1 MTKTFQYYLELTW
14 EMTKR
19 DLSARYRGSFLG
31 LAWSLFTPILML
43 LVYTFVFG
51 VVFKAR
57 WGATELSS
65 ADFALALFTGLLTF
79 GIFAESVNRSPSL
92 IIGHQNLVKKVVF
105 PLEILPLMA
114 VFSAVIQAA
123 ISLVVLLV
131 ACVVM
136 RGDLPWTTIY
146 VPLVLAPVIL
156 LTLGFT
162 WALSAMGVFLRD
174 IGQGV
179 VVVTT
184 ALMFLT
190 PIFYPLE
197 ALPDSYRHLAASSPL
212 AVAVEN
218 MRQVLLWGKQP
229 DWASVLMGLAI
240 AVPVA
245 IAGYGLFMRTK
256 KGFAD
261 VL

>member
-19 DLSARYRGSFLG
+19 DLSARYRGSLLG
-31 LAWSLFTPILML
+31 VAWSLVTPVLML

-57 WGATELSS
+57 WGGTELDS

-79 GIFAESVNRSPSL
+79 GIFSESVNRSPSL
-92 IIGHQNLVKKVVF
+92 ILGHQNLVKKVVF

-114 VFSAVIQAA
+114 VLTAVIQAG
-123 ISLVVLLV
+123 ISLAVLLV
-131 ACVVM
+131 ACIVM
-136 RGDLPWTTIY
+136 RGGLPWTTIY

-162 WALSAMGVFLRD
+162 WGLSAMGVFLRD

-179 VVVTT
+179 AVVTT

-197 ALPDSYRHLAASSPL
+197 ALPESYRHLAASSPL

-218 MRQVLLWGKQP
+218 MRQVVLWGKQP
-229 DWASVLMGLAI
+229 DWSSVLVGLAVS
-240 AVPVA
+240 VPVA
-245 IAGYGLFMRTK
+245 ITGYGLFMRTK